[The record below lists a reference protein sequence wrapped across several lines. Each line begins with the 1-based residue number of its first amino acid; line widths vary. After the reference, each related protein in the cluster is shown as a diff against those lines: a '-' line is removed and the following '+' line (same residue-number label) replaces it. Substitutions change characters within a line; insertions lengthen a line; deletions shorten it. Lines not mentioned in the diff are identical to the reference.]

1 MSARADTLYVR
12 TCLVIGHVLAYI
24 RTQMACYVVTKN
36 KRDLRMLI
44 STEEQA
50 SRRLKELT
58 EIKNKASREHEESKK
73 NRNFTQMYPKGWQRV
88 RELLRDKQGIPAIQL
103 YSFLAEHIDPTCG
116 AVVCD
121 QQFLAE
127 KMDVSTRT
135 IRRWL
140 TYLESKNALVRIPVA
155 GKVCA
160 YALDPH
166 EVWKGYDTTKEYAAF
181 VTKTLVNKDGEIQRR
196 IMAMFSD
203 GRKDMEGDTP
213 KTE

>member
-1 MSARADTLYVR
+1 MWTPCMSAHADTLYVR
-12 TCLVIGHVLAYI
+12 SCLFIGHKMSYNQTKVS
-24 RTQMACYVVTKN
+24 YVADMKKGN
-36 KRDLRMLI
+36 LEMLI
-44 STEEQA
+44 ITEAQAEQ
-50 SRRLKELT
+50 RLKELA
-58 EIKNKASREHEESKK
+58 EIKNQESREDEEAKK
-73 NRNFTQMYPKGWQRV
+73 NRNFTQMYPKGWQRI
-88 RELLRDKQGIPAIQL
+88 RELLKEKQGIPAINL
-103 YSFLAEHIDPTCG
+103 YSFLAEHIDPACG

-127 KMDVSTRT
+127 KMNVSTRT

-181 VTKTLVNKDGEIQRR
+181 VTKTLVNKNGDIQRR
-196 IMAMFSD
+196 IMSMFS
-203 GRKDMEGDTP
+203 
-213 KTE
+213 